1 MEDIRKMTD
10 EEQTIYIKNHPLYL
24 TLNPDIA
31 LHQSK
36 LNRIREVYEILEAC
50 KNKKSLKQMEE
61 EKKAIY
67 EQYDSSDEDES
78 VIEERCKRIAMVEY
92 GNISHQELEDIINEK
107 DSLMYWIIEPKN
119 NAIVSAKNKVNA
131 FEKTKERLLR
141 DLKEQDRQKEIELK
155 QEQKQRVIELKEQEK
170 LKKLREKEEATKK
183 KLEIQLKVLQL
194 KAEGML

>member
-31 LHQSK
+31 LHKSK
-36 LNRIREVYEILEAC
+36 LKRIGEVFKILEAC

-92 GNISHQELEDIINEK
+92 GNISHQELENIINEK
-107 DSLMYWIIEPKN
+107 DSLQSWIINPKN
-119 NAIVSAKNKVNA
+119 HAIVSAKNLVNA

-141 DLKEQDRQKEIELK
+141 DLKEQDKQKEIELK
-155 QEQKQRVIELKEQEK
+155 QELKEQEK